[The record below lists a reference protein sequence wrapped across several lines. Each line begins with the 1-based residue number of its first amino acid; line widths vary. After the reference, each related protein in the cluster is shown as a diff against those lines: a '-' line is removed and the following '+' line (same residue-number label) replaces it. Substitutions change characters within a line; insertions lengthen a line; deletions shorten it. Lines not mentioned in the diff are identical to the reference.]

1 MSSSLPSINPTSCQA
16 WNKLTAIRNEYGA
29 FFPLKANFNKHFL
42 NLQLGELKYDFSSN
56 FLTSNIIEKLLQ
68 LAEETSLKEAIQKMY
83 SGDKINVTENRSVLH
98 VALRENKNRG
108 LKVDETDI
116 HQEVNEQLN
125 RIKQFCDK
133 FHNKEFKGVTGKTLD
148 TIVNIGIGGSDL
160 GPDFIN
166 EALLDYSKG
175 VKTYYLNNID
185 DDCFRDMLR
194 NTNPETTLFVIVSK
208 TFTTIETMTNAKS
221 VVNWFAENGL
231 NSMEAVAKQF
241 IAVTAKPSAEE
252 VLKFGI
258 KPENTFYFWD
268 WVSGRLSLWSAAGI
282 SIPLA
287 IGYENFEHLLTGA
300 READEHFLQK
310 PLNENI
316 PVIQALLGIWYTN
329 FWNANVQAVLPYSH
343 RLKKLVPFLQQM
355 IMESNGKSA
364 SRNNERV
371 NYSTCPVIFGGEGTN
386 CQHSFFQLLHQ
397 GTEVIPTQFVK
408 IEERKDVNALHQ
420 QILNANC
427 EAQIEAL
434 RSGSNNENQQ
444 KVYEGNRPATLIS
457 MKELTPKNLGS
468 LIAFYEHT
476 VFVQGIIWNIYS
488 FDQWGVELGKK
499 LAKKH
504 MENF

>member
-1 MSSSLPSINPTSCQA
+1 
-16 WNKLTAIRNEYGA
+16 
-29 FFPLKANFNKHFL
+29 
-42 NLQLGELKYDFSSN
+42 
-56 FLTSNIIEKLLQ
+56 
-68 LAEETSLKEAIQKMY
+68 
-83 SGDKINVTENRSVLH
+83 
-98 VALRENKNRG
+98 
-108 LKVDETDI
+108 
-116 HQEVNEQLN
+116 
-125 RIKQFCDK
+125 
-133 FHNKEFKGVTGKTLD
+133 
-148 TIVNIGIGGSDL
+148 
-160 GPDFIN
+160 
-166 EALLDYSKG
+166 
-175 VKTYYLNNID
+175 
-185 DDCFRDMLR
+185 
-194 NTNPETTLFVIVSK
+194 
-208 TFTTIETMTNAKS
+208 ETMTNAKS
-221 VVNWFAENGL
+221 VVNWFAEKGL
-231 NSMEAVAKQF
+231 DTNQAVAQQF
-241 IAVTAKPSAEE
+241 IAVTAKPSAKE

-287 IGYENFEHLLTGA
+287 IGYQNFEQLLAGA
-300 READEHFLQK
+300 SAADEHFLEK
-310 PLNENI
+310 PLDQNI
-316 PVIQALLGIWYTN
+316 PVVQALIGIWYTN
-329 FWNANVQAVLPYSH
+329 FWNANVHAVLPYSH

-408 IEERKDVNALHQ
+408 IAQRKDVNALHQ

-434 RSGSNNENQQ
+434 RTGSNNENQQ
-444 KVYEGNRPATLIS
+444 KVYEGNRPASLIA

-499 LAKKH
+499 LAQKH

>member
-1 MSSSLPSINPTSCQA
+1 MDTTLPSKNPTKSNA
-16 WNKLTAIRNEYGA
+16 WNSLIALRKNYST
-29 FFPLKANFNKHFL
+29 FFPLKDTFQKDSFVFE
-42 NLQLGELKYDFSSN
+42 LGELRYDFSSE
-56 FLTSNIIEKLLQ
+56 FLNAEIFKNLIDLAIEMNVDNAK
-68 LAEETSLKEAIQKMY
+68 KKMFD
-83 SGDKINVTENRSVLH
+83 GEKINTTENRAVLH

-125 RIKQFCDK
+125 RIKHFCDK
-133 FHNKEFKGVTGKTLD
+133 FHNKEFTGITGKTLN

-166 EALLDYSKG
+166 ESLLDYNKG
-175 VKTYYLNNID
+175 IKTYYLNNID
-185 DDCFRDMLR
+185 DDCFKDMLR

-221 VVNWFAENGL
+221 VVNWFAEKGL
-231 NSMEAVAKQF
+231 DATQAVAKQF

-287 IGYENFEHLLTGA
+287 IGYDNFEELLAGA
-300 READEHFLQK
+300 RAADEHFLAK
-310 PLNENI
+310 PLAQNI

-329 FWNANVQAVLPYSH
+329 FWNANVLAVLPYSH

-408 IEERKDVNALHQ
+408 IAHRKDVNALHQ

-434 RSGSNNENQQ
+434 RTGSDNENQQ

-476 VFVQGIIWNIYS
+476 VFVQGVIWNIFS